1 MSQQLFAL
9 CRKLSKTEWKAL
21 HLFVA
26 PPAHNTREDVG
37 RLLRY
42 LEHYLPKNKE
52 KYVEKTFIFQKIYP
66 ERTEYDDD
74 YWRYTTH
81 LTHRLLRDFLVYQHA
96 QANVIG
102 QQIHF
107 VQSLRERKVERNF
120 ELAWRETL
128 QTLETQPLRNSD
140 YYYDSYRLHLEQYE
154 FSIAQRRTEPASFQ
168 ELNDA
173 LNIFFMTQKLRQAC
187 AALSHRALSKT
198 EFKIDFLEQVLT
210 YIASTEKALQLPTV
224 AAYYHIYHALT
235 DLNDGTHFKA
245 LKGILLDFATVF
257 PAQELKDLY
266 IHAINCCI
274 KRLNAGQRDYL
285 REVFDLYKN
294 GLNVSIF
301 LENGVLS
308 RYTYNNI
315 AMAGVGLQ
323 EFDWVEKFLTEFKP
337 FLEEKYRESIFQHTL
352 AMYYFKKPDYA
363 KAQQL
368 LQQTEFDDVLH
379 NLDARR
385 MLLRIYYDTQ
395 DWDSLEAH
403 LDNFKIYLYRQKDLG
418 YHQENYLNLIRFT
431 RKLLSLDYEKNA
443 LRAEIEATVALV
455 EKGWLLE
462 KVLPS

>member
-9 CRKLSKTEWKAL
+9 CRKLSKSDWKAL
-21 HLFVA
+21 HLFVT

-37 RLLRY
+37 RLLQY

-52 KYVEKTFIFQKIYP
+52 KYLEKTLIFKKIYP
-66 ERTEYDDD
+66 ERDVFDDD
-74 YWRYTTH
+74 YWRYTTY
-81 LTHRLLRDFLVYQHA
+81 LTHRLVRDFLVYQHG
-96 QANVIG
+96 QADGIG

-107 VQSLRERKVERNF
+107 VQSLRARKVERNF

-128 QTLETQPLRNSD
+128 QTLEAQPLRNSN
-140 YYYDSYRLHLEQYE
+140 YYYDSYRLHLEQYA
-154 FSIAQRRTEPASFQ
+154 FSIAQRRTEPTSFQ
-168 ELNDA
+168 EMNDA
-173 LNIFFMTQKLRQAC
+173 LNVFFMTQKLRQAC

-198 EFKIDFLEQVLT
+198 EFKVDFLEQVLT
-210 YIASTEKALQLPTV
+210 YIASTEKVLQLPTV
-224 AAYYHIYHALT
+224 AVYYHIYYALT
-235 DLNDGTHFKA
+235 DLTDGTHFKQ
-245 LKGILLDFATVF
+245 LQGILFDAATAF

-274 KRLNAGQRDYL
+274 KRLNAGQKMYL
-285 REVFDLYKN
+285 REVFELYKN
-294 GLNVSIF
+294 GLNLRVF

-323 EFDWVEKFLTEFKP
+323 EFEWVEKFLTEFKP
-337 FLEEKYRESIFQHTL
+337 FLEEKYRESTFQHTL

-368 LQQTEFDDVLH
+368 LQQTDFEDVFR

-395 DWDSLEAH
+395 AWDSLDAH

-431 RKLLSLDYEKNA
+431 RKLLNMEYEVA
-443 LRAEIEATVALV
+443 TLRAEIESTVALV
-455 EKGWLLE
+455 EKEWLLE
-462 KVLPS
+462 KVM